1 MKLVEAGRDIIEG
14 TSLITVVGKTD
25 IHIENFKSIAEYDN
39 DRLKLLTRTGFITV
53 YGKNLEIKYYDTEEI
68 AISGR
73 LERIEL

>member
-1 MKLVEAGRDIIEG
+1 M
-14 TSLITVVGKTD
+14 
-25 IHIENFKSIAEYDN
+25 HIENFKSIAEYDN